1 MSHTIYDNFFLSN
14 EVEDQFNSHLD
25 LQKFVKVDNSLVGE
39 PGMLRKI
46 NRYRATSATQKLT
59 MGNGNTQSIEVSYGA
74 REYRI
79 AMAQNRFQYY
89 DEQAMTDPMLVPVGV
104 RHMGTDM
111 FNTVNADLFGE
122 FNKATQI
129 VVVQNLGFDAFADAV
144 SMMNIE
150 GTDNDPESI
159 MAFAF
164 VCPSDVAALRK
175 ALKDELKY
183 VEAFARTG
191 YVGTVAGVNIYTKK
205 DAVKG
210 TIVVAVNG
218 AVTLFNKKGVE
229 VEQPQRDADDANIRL
244 NTIFS
249 RKYYIAALTD
259 ERKAVKIVQGTAAV
273 TNDTTAQ
280 DDKVYYEASGLG
292 FVEAEVPEHGNPK
305 TLGLY
310 EITPTNA
317 VG

>member
-259 ERKAVKIVQGTAAV
+259 ERKAVKVVQGTAAV
-273 TNDTTAQ
+273 TTDTTAQ
-280 DDKVYYEASGLG
+280 DGKVYYEASGLG
-292 FVEAEVPEHGNPK
+292 FVEAEVPEGGNPK

>member
-122 FNKATQI
+122 FNKTTQI

-229 VEQPQRDADDANIRL
+229 VEQPQRSADDANIRL

-273 TNDTTAQ
+273 TTDTTAQ
-280 DDKVYYEASGLG
+280 EGKVYYEASGLG
-292 FVEAEVPEHGNPK
+292 FVEAEVPEGGNPK

>member
-122 FNKATQI
+122 FNKATQV

-259 ERKAVKIVQGTAAV
+259 ERKAVKVVQGTAEV